1 MEKTLSLT
9 KEQQEKA
16 IQHLNKKWT
25 NKTCPVCQ
33 GNTWDVHPELYEMRQ
48 FNGGDMVLGGPLIP
62 LLVVE
67 CKNCG
72 NTISINAMRAGVI
85 SPEKKGEHKDD

>member
-1 MEKTLSLT
+1 MALT
-9 KEQQEKA
+9 KEQQDKA
-16 IQHLNKKWT
+16 IQHLNSKWI

-67 CKNCG
+67 CTNCG
-72 NTISINAMRAGVI
+72 NTISINAIRAGVV
-85 SPEKKGEHKDD
+85 SPEKKGDSNND